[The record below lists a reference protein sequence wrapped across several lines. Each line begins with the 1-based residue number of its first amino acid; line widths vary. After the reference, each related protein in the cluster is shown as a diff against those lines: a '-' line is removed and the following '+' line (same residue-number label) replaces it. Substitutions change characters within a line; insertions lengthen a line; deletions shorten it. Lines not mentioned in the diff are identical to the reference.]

1 MFDFEVVEV
10 PPVWQVDPV
19 PLIVVT
25 FSVVLMIIVTFF
37 LVRKE
42 LKK

>member
-1 MFDFEVVEV
+1 MGSIKFIFKKIFFIRN
-10 PPVWQVDPV
+10 QL
-19 PLIVVT
+19 PLTLLLI
-25 FSVVLMIIVTFF
+25 FIIGVLIVTFF